1 MHAVREP
8 KQIRDQI
15 EQNRHEL
22 SRLAEYHGMQDY
34 KVLQQSMVL
43 DELIN
48 EYNRFKYKKHFMKRQ
63 PIA

>member
-1 MHAVREP
+1 MREP

-48 EYNRFKYKKHFMKRQ
+48 EYNRFKYNKHFMNRQ

>member
-1 MHAVREP
+1 MREP

-22 SRLAEYHGMQDY
+22 SRLAQNHGMQDY

>member
-1 MHAVREP
+1 MREP

-15 EQNRHEL
+15 ERNRHEL
-22 SRLAEYHGMQDY
+22 SRLAENHGMQDY

-48 EYNRFKYKKHFMKRQ
+48 EYNRFKYKKYFMKRQ